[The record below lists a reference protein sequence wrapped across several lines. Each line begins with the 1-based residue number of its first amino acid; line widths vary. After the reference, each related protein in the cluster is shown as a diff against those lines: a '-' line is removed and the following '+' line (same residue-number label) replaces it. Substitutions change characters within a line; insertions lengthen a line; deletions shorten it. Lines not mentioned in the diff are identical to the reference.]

1 MKKFIKKWNGKGIQD
16 DTIYT
21 SEEFKSFARQFFNAV
36 KREFP
41 DDEVVNRC
49 TGHYDL
55 SCFIKRGDKYVY
67 VSLSVPRGE
76 SPLDMSRRDPMGGI
90 LIRRA
95 KDEEDYKGGFNYF
108 TNYFDFHGNVEG
120 LFHIANPFFKERC
133 ENHV

>member
-1 MKKFIKKWNGKGIQD
+1 MKKFIKKWHGKGIQD

-41 DDEVVNRC
+41 GDEVVNRR
-49 TGHYDL
+49 TGHYYL

-76 SPLDMSRRDPMGGI
+76 HPLDMSRRDAMGGI

-95 KDEEDYKGGFNYF
+95 KDEKDYTGGSNHF
-108 TNYFDFHGNVEG
+108 TNYFDFKSDVEG
-120 LFHIANPFFKERC
+120 LFHIANPF
-133 ENHV
+133 